1 MVLDSFWQHD
11 SNFWFRE
18 LHSSQN
24 GLSDDAA
31 AQLLNQSKGTDSKPS
46 RFLKDVLFFLGQ
58 FKSPW
63 MLLLIGAVLL
73 SFFLG
78 DTSDVVIILFIVL
91 STGILSFFQERN
103 AGRVVELL
111 QSMIALKSDVVRN
124 GSTVEILNSQLV
136 SGDVVLFKAGDMVPA
151 DCLIIESNEL
161 NVNEASLTGESYPAR
176 KEAGV
181 KDEKTPLPERT
192 NCLWQGT
199 NVVSGTAKAIVIHS
213 GKATIFGSIVGSTQK
228 NLETAFEKGIKD
240 FGYFLLKITLALSVF
255 ILVVNSLN
263 HKSILESALFA
274 LALAVGMAP
283 ELLPAIITI
292 AMSAGARRLLKKK
305 VIVKKLASIQNLG
318 EVNLLCT
325 DKTGTITKGTISV
338 KGIVDSTGTES
349 DYVKLL
355 SFLNASLESGYGNPV
370 NSALKKLKI
379 TIPYKPVKLGEIP
392 YDFSRKRLAI
402 AAQAG
407 EEKLLISKGAYTQI
421 VGICT
426 RVRLSDGKLETFD
439 AHRTGIDEHY
449 KAYGG
454 KGYRAIAVCYK
465 AITKENIGKDDEVG
479 MVFAGFVLLHDP
491 VKPDIIKTI
500 DELKKLKVEL
510 KIITG
515 DNRIV
520 AKAVA
525 KKIGIAEPVVCTGK
539 EIMGLKAE
547 ELKLKVASTHIFA
560 EVEPQ
565 EK

>member
-1 MVLDSFWQHD
+1 MVLDSFWQHY

-46 RFLKDVLFFLGQ
+46 RFLKDVLLFLGQ
-58 FKSPW
+58 FKSPL

-111 QSMIALKSDVVRN
+111 QSMIALKSDVLRN
-124 GSTVEILNSQLV
+124 GKTVQILNSQLV

-176 KEAGV
+176 KVAGV
-181 KDEKTPLPERT
+181 KDENTPLPERT

-199 NVVSGTAKAIVIHS
+199 NVINGTAKAIVIHC

-228 NLETAFEKGIKD
+228 NIETAFEKGIKD

-263 HKSILESALFA
+263 HKSIIESALFA
-274 LALAVGMAP
+274 LALAVGIAP

-370 NSALKKLKI
+370 DSALKKLKI

-402 AAQAG
+402 G
-407 EEKLLISKGAYTQI
+407 
-421 VGICT
+421 
-426 RVRLSDGKLETFD
+426 R
-439 AHRTGIDEHY
+439 
-449 KAYGG
+449 
-454 KGYRAIAVCYK
+454 
-465 AITKENIGKDDEVG
+465 
-479 MVFAGFVLLHDP
+479 
-491 VKPDIIKTI
+491 
-500 DELKKLKVEL
+500 
-510 KIITG
+510 
-515 DNRIV
+515 
-520 AKAVA
+520 
-525 KKIGIAEPVVCTGK
+525 
-539 EIMGLKAE
+539 
-547 ELKLKVASTHIFA
+547 
-560 EVEPQ
+560 
-565 EK
+565 